1 MKRSL
6 LPLFLFLISVSVS
19 YSQLLNAASILPP
32 PPQVAGSAYLLIDA
46 DSGHIIAEQ
55 NADQA
60 LAPASLTKLM
70 TSYVLS
76 HEMAEGRV
84 SIDDQVLISS
94 LAWAQNPIFAGSSLM
109 WVEAGKQVRLEDLHR
124 GLVVSSG
131 NDAAVAIAEHLA
143 GSETAFADMMNGHAR
158 ELGMT
163 GSHFVNS
170 HGLPD
175 SDHYTTARDLAL
187 LSNALINR
195 FPEEYALYKERE
207 FTYNNIRQYNRNT
220 LLAEDPSVD
229 GLKTGYTEDAG
240 YCLVASAERDGMRLI
255 SVVLGTSSERA
266 RKSETRKLLNYGFRF
281 YETHDLYRAG
291 QELSKARVWKG
302 MQEQLGL
309 GVDQQIYLTIPR
321 GRHDDLK
328 AVMEIQEFIV
338 APVEAGQSF
347 GELSVSLNGE
357 LVMVTPLVAMTV
369 VEQAGFFARLWD
381 TLVMF
386 FTQLFGS

>member
-6 LPLFLFLISVSVS
+6 LPLFLFLVTISIS
-19 YSQLLNAASILPP
+19 YSPVLDAASILPP
-32 PPQVAGSAYLLIDA
+32 PPQVAGSAYLLVDA
-46 DSGHIIAEQ
+46 DSGHIIVEK

-76 HEMAEGRV
+76 HELAEGRV
-84 SIDDQVLISS
+84 SIDDQVLISRQ
-94 LAWAQNPIFAGSSLM
+94 AWAQNPLFAGSSLM
-109 WVEAGKQVRLEDLHR
+109 WLEAGKQVRLEDLHR

-143 GSETAFADMMNGHAR
+143 GGETAFAGMMNGHAR
-158 ELGMT
+158 ALGMS

-170 HGLPD
+170 HGLPEA
-175 SDHYTTARDLAL
+175 DHYTTARDLAL
-187 LSNALINR
+187 LANALIKR
-195 FPEEYALYKERE
+195 FPQEYALYKERE
-207 FTYNNIRQYNRNT
+207 FTYNNIRQYNRNS

-229 GLKTGYTEDAG
+229 GLKTGYTEEAG
-240 YCLVASAERDGMRLI
+240 YCLVASAEREGMRLI
-255 SVVLGTSSERA
+255 SVVLGTRSERA

-281 YETHDLYRAG
+281 YETHDLYQAG
-291 QELSKARVWKG
+291 QELSQARVWKG

-321 GRHDDLK
+321 GRHEDLT
-328 AVMEIQEFIV
+328 AVMEIQEVIV
-338 APVEAGQSF
+338 APVEAGQNF

-357 LVMVTPLVAMTV
+357 VVLVTPLVAMTA
-369 VEQAGFFARLWD
+369 VEQSGFFARLWD
-381 TLVMF
+381 AILMF
-386 FTQLFGS
+386 FTQLFRS